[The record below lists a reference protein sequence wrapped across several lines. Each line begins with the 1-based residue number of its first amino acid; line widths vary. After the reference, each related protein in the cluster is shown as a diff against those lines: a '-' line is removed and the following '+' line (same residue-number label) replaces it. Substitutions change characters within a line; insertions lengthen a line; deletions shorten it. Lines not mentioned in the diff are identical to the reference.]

1 MVSAQYLIGIGMGI
15 ALMIAAQQPKQNTPP
30 NTEEP
35 VVKGTFKHLIKVG
48 ESGKRGYNSYN
59 RGSTRCAKSN
69 REAINLESMTFKQI
83 EFYQGLPACHRQKL
97 LAVGFYQDIDVS
109 RCRRKLSLPSS
120 TMYSKSVQDKCFGL
134 YLVGEKQPAIKYWIT
149 RGKNIKWAGHM
160 ASAEFA
166 GLKSPLLGRGY
177 HDGNGNNRATV
188 PAKEVLE
195 ALEHARTIYQQQ
207 KSAGASHDEAYL
219 AALGVSH

>member
-1 MVSAQYLIGIGMGI
+1 MVKPYHLIGVALGIGVMMASKPEAI
-15 ALMIAAQQPKQNTPP
+15 AEPMIA
-30 NTEEP
+30 
-35 VVKGTFKHLIKVG
+35 KGTLKHLIKVG

-120 TMYSKSVQDKCFGL
+120 TVYSKSVQDKCFAL

-149 RGKNIKWAGHM
+149 SGKNIRQAGHS

-166 GLKSPLLGRGY
+166 GLKSPILGRGY

-188 PAKEVLE
+188 SAQAVLN
-195 ALEHARTIYQQQ
+195 ALQNARKIYQE
-207 KSAGASHDEAYL
+207 KKAAGASHEDAYA
-219 AALGVSH
+219 AALGVKH